1 VAAQDKLSHLTYF
14 HFMLTPALVSPD
26 GTAKFLIKLED
37 QLTVESVLVPFARRD
52 AVCLSSQVGC
62 AMACR
67 FCHTGLMGLKR
78 HLSSDEIIDQYLK
91 VKDWRQSLDQD
102 RLPPNI
108 VFMGQGEPLHNFEAL
123 KTAITWLIDP
133 HGGKLGPRQITVST
147 AGYVPGILRFSEL
160 GGVNFALSLHS
171 PFDEERSQLIPLNN
185 KWPLKELFT
194 AIDTVPLR
202 NRQFINC
209 EYLMMKDVN
218 MTADHA
224 RGLSKL
230 VGDRSVIV
238 NLIPF
243 NPFPGAPWQ
252 RPSMDEIENFK
263 AELVK
268 LRLRVFLRTTKGDE
282 IMAACGQLNTS
293 EVMA

>member
-1 VAAQDKLSHLTYF
+1 
-14 HFMLTPALVSPD
+14 MLTPALVSPD
-26 GTAKFLIKLED
+26 GTAKFLLTLED

-78 HLSSDEIIDQYLK
+78 HLTADEIIDQYLK
-91 VKDWRQSLDQD
+91 VKAWRQSLDQD

-123 KTAITWLIDP
+123 KTAINWLIDP

-147 AGYVPGILRFSEL
+147 AGYVPGILRFHEL

-185 KWPLKELFT
+185 RWPLKDLFA

-218 MTADHA
+218 MTSEHA
-224 RGLSKL
+224 KGLSAL
-230 VGDRSVIV
+230 VGDRPVIV

-252 RPSMDEIENFK
+252 RPSEDEIENFK
-263 AELVK
+263 QELVK
-268 LRLRVFLRTTKGDE
+268 HRLRVFLRTTKGDE

>member
-1 VAAQDKLSHLTYF
+1 
-14 HFMLTPALVSPD
+14 MLTPALVSPD

-78 HLSSDEIIDQYLK
+78 HLSADEIIEQYLK

-147 AGYVPGILRFSEL
+147 AGYVPGILRFNEL

-185 KWPLKELFT
+185 KWPLKELFA

-230 VGDRSVIV
+230 VGDRPVIV

-252 RPSMDEIENFK
+252 RPSVDEIENFK

>member
-1 VAAQDKLSHLTYF
+1 
-14 HFMLTPALVSPD
+14 
-26 GTAKFLIKLED
+26 
-37 QLTVESVLVPFARRD
+37 
-52 AVCLSSQVGC
+52 
-62 AMACR
+62 
-67 FCHTGLMGLKR
+67 
-78 HLSSDEIIDQYLK
+78 
-91 VKDWRQSLDQD
+91 
-102 RLPPNI
+102 
-108 VFMGQGEPLHNFEAL
+108 MGQGEPLHNFEAL

-147 AGYVPGILRFSEL
+147 AGYVPGILRFKEL